1 MNKKIIALLSLI
13 LLLIVSTDTFAQD
26 GKSNLTA
33 EQIIEKHIA
42 AVGGKEA
49 LSKFK
54 TRVAEGTA
62 TKDNETSAKVFFM
75 SESPNRITGFY
86 QFEKFAWQLTYDG
99 AKGIFRPLVSS
110 GAYSIFADKYQQL
123 MGTGFMFNSISLYNL
138 LLDSQGQSFK
148 AKGTKKLKNK
158 EHYVIETKPKK
169 GDAIKLYFDAET
181 FMWTRTEYG
190 KASYSKPQG
199 GFTNDVVNKS
209 EDDITADY
217 YFETSD
223 FRDVDGVKLPFKF
236 EQRAIFPIIT
246 QTKVGSI
253 SGTITSYKHNIPID
267 PTMFQ

>member
-1 MNKKIIALLSLI
+1 MKKKLSALLLLI
-13 LLLIVSTDTFAQD
+13 LLLAISTNTFAQD
-26 GKSNLTA
+26 GKTNLTA
-33 EQIIEKHIA
+33 EQIIEKHIV
-42 AVGGKEA
+42 AVGGKET

-54 TRVAEGTA
+54 TRVAEGTV
-62 TKDNETSAKVFFM
+62 TKDNENARVYFM
-75 SESPNRITGFY
+75 SEAPNRITGFY
-86 QFEKFAWQLTYDG
+86 QFEKFNWQLTFDG
-99 AKGIFRPLVSS
+99 SKGIFRPLVSS

-138 LLDSQGQSFK
+138 LIDSQGQSFK
-148 AKGTKKLKNK
+148 AKGTKKIKNK
-158 EHYVIETKPKK
+158 EHYVIEVKPKK
-169 GDAIKLYFDAET
+169 GDVIKLYFDAGT

-209 EDDITADY
+209 EDDITVEY

-236 EQRAIFPIIT
+236 EQRAIYPIIT

-253 SGTITSYKHNIPID
+253 RGTITSYKHNIPID
-267 PTMFQ
+267 ETMFQ